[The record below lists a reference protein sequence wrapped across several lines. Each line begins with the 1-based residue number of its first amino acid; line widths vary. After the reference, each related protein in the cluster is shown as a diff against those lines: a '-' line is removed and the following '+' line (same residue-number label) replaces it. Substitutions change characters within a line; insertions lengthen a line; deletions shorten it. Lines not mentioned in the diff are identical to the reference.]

1 MKEERFT
8 IQNIPSIL
16 YGDSSEKLFLYIHG
30 KMGCKEEAARFAEI
44 VCPKGYQVLS
54 IDLPGHGERAG
65 EMERFVP
72 WEVVPELQA
81 VYGFVRQRWK
91 RIRLYA
97 NSIGAY
103 FSLLAFREVKL
114 EKSLFVSPILDMEK
128 LIRDMMGWAGVTQE
142 QLKAAGEMP
151 TAFGETLSWEYLT
164 YAAEHRITK
173 WDCPTA
179 ILYAGQDHLTAW
191 DTVDDFA
198 QRFGCTVT
206 VMENGEHWFHTEEQ
220 LAALDAWLRRECD
233 KPVLAPDFEKGL
245 LDEIRGARNEG
256 SSCEE

>member
-1 MKEERFT
+1 MRMKEERCI
-8 IQNIPSIL
+8 IQGMPAIL

-30 KMGCKEEAARFAEI
+30 KMGSKEEAAHLAEI
-44 VCPKGYQVLS
+44 VYPMGYQVLS
-54 IDLPGHGERAG
+54 IDLPGHGERTG

-81 VYGFVRQRWK
+81 VYANTQKRWK
-91 RIRLYA
+91 KISLYA

-103 FSLLAFREVKL
+103 FSLLALRDAKL

-142 QLKAAGEMP
+142 QLKEAGEIP
-151 TAFGETLSWEYLT
+151 TAFGETLSWNYLT
-164 YAAEHRITK
+164 YAAEHRITE
-173 WDCPTA
+173 WDSPTA
-179 ILYAGQDHLTAW
+179 ILYAGEDHLTSRQ
-191 DTVDDFA
+191 TVDDFA

-220 LAALDAWLRRECD
+220 MAVLDAWLQQET
-233 KPVLAPDFEKGL
+233 E
-245 LDEIRGARNEG
+245 
-256 SSCEE
+256 